1 MKLDAGIFCRT
12 LLLVPLFTLTAATA
26 ALAASSDVAA
36 YPERSIRLVVPFP
49 PGASPNDITGR
60 LIGRHIT
67 ESIGQQVVVDN
78 RAGAGGTIGADV
90 VAKAN
95 PDGYTMLVTS
105 TTLTISP
112 NVYRKLPY
120 DVARDLRPVTLIA
133 SAPMLV
139 FVNTAVSANTL
150 QELIAFIKARPGQ
163 FNFSSGGTGTVPH
176 FAGELLNF
184 MAKIRMVHVPYK
196 GGAPAAAAMISGE
209 VSMFIDTPTA
219 MTQFVKQGKIKALGV
234 AAKERFALM
243 PDVPTMAEAGL
254 PGYEINV
261 WYGFFVPAKTPRA
274 IVDKLHSHT
283 ARALVTDDVKTR
295 LATIGT
301 QPVGNGPDEF
311 RTIVQAELQKWA
323 KVARESGIKPE

>member
-1 MKLDAGIFCRT
+1 MKLDAGGCCRT
-12 LLLVPLFTLTAATA
+12 LLLIPVFALSATA
-26 ALAASSDVAA
+26 WAAGSSAAA

-60 LIGRHIT
+60 LIGKHIS
-67 ESIGQQVVVDN
+67 ESLGQQIIVDN

-120 DVARDLRPVTLIA
+120 DVAKDLQPVTLIA

-139 FVNTAVSANTL
+139 FVNPSVPANTVP
-150 QELIAFIKARPGQ
+150 ELIAFIKSRPGQ

-184 MAKIRMVHVPYK
+184 MAKIRMTHVPYK
-196 GGAPAAAAMISGE
+196 GGAPASAAMISGE
-209 VSMFIDTPTA
+209 VSMYIDTPTA
-219 MTQFVKQGKIKALGV
+219 MMPFVKQGKIKALGV
-234 AAKERFALM
+234 AAKERFALL
-243 PDVPTMAEAGL
+243 PEVPTMEEAGL
-254 PGYEINV
+254 PGYDIRV
-261 WYGFFVPAKTPRA
+261 WYGFFVPAKTPRP
-274 IVDKLHSHT
+274 IVDKLHAHT
-283 ARALVTDDVKTR
+283 VKALGNDEVKTR
-295 LATIGT
+295 LAAIGT
-301 QPVGNGPDEF
+301 QPAGRGPDEF
-311 RTIVQAELQKWA
+311 RPIVLAELQKWA
-323 KVARESGIKPE
+323 KVAQESGIKPE

>member
-1 MKLDAGIFCRT
+1 MKPDADVCRRA
-12 LLLVPLFTLTAATA
+12 LLLLTLFTLHAATA
-26 ALAASSDVAA
+26 GWAADSDVAA

-60 LIGRHIT
+60 LIGRHMT

-120 DVARDLRPVTLIA
+120 EVARDLQPVTLIA

-139 FVNTAVSANTL
+139 FVNTAVTANTL
-150 QELIAFIKARPGQ
+150 QELIAHIKTRPGQ

-274 IVDKLHSHT
+274 IVDKLHNHT
-283 ARALVTDDVKTR
+283 TRALGTDDVKAR
-295 LATIGT
+295 LAAIGT
-301 QPVGNGPDEF
+301 QPAGNGPDEF
-311 RTIVQAELQKWA
+311 RAIVQAELQKWA
-323 KVARESGIKPE
+323 KVAQESGIKPE